1 MGTNPL
7 VELGRL
13 GQSPWYDYITRDLI
27 KSGTLARLIA
37 EDGLRGMTSNPT
49 IFEKAISGSEDYDD
63 DIRQLASLGRSPQEI
78 FEALAVA
85 DVRAACDVFRPVYQ
99 ATHGADGLVSL
110 EVNPELGDDTA
121 GTIAEAKRLWTA
133 VDRPNAMI
141 KIPATAAG
149 IPAIEESLAEGIS
162 INITLLF
169 SVARYEEVIE
179 AFFRGLERRRVA
191 GQEVG
196 EINSVASFFVSRVDG
211 RVDPQLDA
219 GAILTS
225 SGAPS
230 RSPTPAWPTRPS
242 SAPAPPR
249 GGACSP
255 RRGPGP
261 SGRSGLR
268 PAPRIRPIPT
278 PTMWKHWWRPIRST
292 PFPPIPWTPTATT
305 ASRSSGS
312 TRPWPPRP
320 ASFASWP
327 KAKWTWTR

>member
-27 KSGTLARLIA
+27 ASGKLARLIA

-63 DIRQLASLGRSPQEI
+63 DIRQLASLGRAPQEI
-78 FEALAVA
+78 FEALSVA
-85 DVRAACDVFRPVYQ
+85 DVQAACDVFRPVYD
-99 ATHGADGLVSL
+99 ATGGADGLVSL

-121 GTIAEAKRLWTA
+121 GTIAEAKRLWTS

-169 SVARYEEVIE
+169 SVARYDEVIE
-179 AFFRGLERRRVA
+179 AFFRGLERRRAA
-191 GQEVG
+191 GWTPSSMPG
-196 EINSVASFFVSRVDG
+196 EI
-211 RVDPQLDA
+211 P
-219 GAILTS
+219 TS

-230 RSPTPAWPTRPS
+230 PSPTPVWPTRRS
-242 SAPAPPR
+242 SAPAPRR

-255 RRGPGP
+255 RRGRAP

-268 PAPRIRPIPT
+268 PAPRIRPIRT
-278 PTMWKHWWRPIRST
+278 FITWRRWCPPIR
-292 PFPPIPWTPTATT
+292 
-305 ASRSSGS
+305 
-312 TRPWPPRP
+312 
-320 ASFASWP
+320 
-327 KAKWTWTR
+327 